1 MSNPPEI
8 DRAAPLVFIVNAA
21 SGSAG
26 ASAKREAIEAALNA
40 AGRAGELRFALAAD
54 LAGVA
59 RTAAAQAS
67 ATRSAVVAVGG
78 DGTINA
84 VAQAAH
90 AEGCAMGV
98 VPQGTFNYFA
108 RTHGLPAE
116 PGAAVRAL
124 LQATPQPVQV
134 GGINGTVFLVNASL
148 GMYPALLEDRE
159 TWKARFGRSRW
170 VALGS
175 GFVTLM
181 RGHRQLRLRIEQ
193 SGVLRS
199 VRTPTLFIGNN
210 RLQLEQV
217 GLRPSPCVDAGSI
230 TAVMLKPIG
239 TLAMLWLLARGAF
252 GSLGEADDVESFA
265 FREMTVSLSRGVGT
279 RRVKVAFDGEVA
291 WLHAPLRF
299 EVAARPLWL
308 LKPAAASAAE
318 VAGEGAR

>member
-1 MSNPPEI
+1 V
-8 DRAAPLVFIVNAA
+8 AAVQ
-21 SGSAG
+21 
-26 ASAKREAIEAALNA
+26 AK
-40 AGRAGELRFALAAD
+40 
-54 LAGVA
+54 
-59 RTAAAQAS
+59 
-67 ATRSAVVAVGG
+67 ATRSAVIAVGG

-116 PGAAVRAL
+116 PERAVRAL
-124 LQATPQPVQV
+124 LQSTPQAVQV
-134 GGINGTVFLVNASL
+134 GCVNGTVFLVNASL

-159 TWKARFGRSRW
+159 TWKARFGRSRL
-170 VALGS
+170 VALGA

-193 SGVLRS
+193 GGVVRS

-217 GLRPSPCVDAGSI
+217 GLRPSPCIDAGSI

-239 TLAMLWLLARGAF
+239 TSAMLWLLARGAF
-252 GSLGEADDVESFA
+252 GSLGEADDVESFT
-265 FREMTVSLSRGVGT
+265 FRQMTVSLSRGVGT

-308 LKPAAASAAE
+308 LKPAVASAND